1 MYERESG
8 SAEITYDQQW
18 RQRLAAGLEE
28 PTVVPGFDLEANSV
42 VIGNELGR
50 SEHPGPGWKRLRW
63 TELAARPGESA
74 VVEGRYPSFRSL
86 SGARAGGSWPVSIR
100 PPAEGSLDRESWQA
114 LIDVL
119 IAWSPDGADT
129 LCVAYFGPAVSGEFD
144 SGVTVSGTLGGAADL
159 YDHPSGVGSPSNLW
173 AANRSW
179 ITWSDWDLCATKV
192 AGPTELTEELQAKPE
207 LEALRLP
214 WC

>member
-1 MYERESG
+1 M
-8 SAEITYDQQW
+8 
-18 RQRLAAGLEE
+18 
-28 PTVVPGFDLEANSV
+28 
-42 VIGNELGR
+42 
-50 SEHPGPGWKRLRW
+50 
-63 TELAARPGESA
+63 
-74 VVEGRYPSFRSL
+74 
-86 SGARAGGSWPVSIR
+86 SIR
-100 PPAEGSLDRESWQA
+100 PPAEGSLDRESWQT

-119 IAWSPDGADT
+119 IAWSPDGAGT

-144 SGVTVSGTLGGAADL
+144 TGVTVSGPLGGAADL

-173 AANRSW
+173 AADRSW

-192 AGPTELTEELQAKPE
+192 AGPTELIEELQAKPE